1 MKKQLEQKEPVQE
14 YTYDG
19 KKKRKRFNED
29 YVEEAVKQR
38 SHTSMGNPIPL
49 TEEKLS
55 RLSEAL
61 KNSEHLSEKL
71 SSSASKA
78 TGSTAFLRSIIRKAT
93 MRKDGEKSE
102 TPSEYQRKVIG
113 LVNELDERQL
123 EKLD

>member
-1 MKKQLEQKEPVQE
+1 
-14 YTYDG
+14 
-19 KKKRKRFNED
+19 
-29 YVEEAVKQR
+29 
-38 SHTSMGNPIPL
+38 MGNFIPL

-102 TPSEYQRKVIG
+102 TPSEY
-113 LVNELDERQL
+113 
-123 EKLD
+123 

>member
-1 MKKQLEQKEPVQE
+1 
-14 YTYDG
+14 
-19 KKKRKRFNED
+19 
-29 YVEEAVKQR
+29 
-38 SHTSMGNPIPL
+38 MGNPIPL

-61 KNSEHLSEKL
+61 KNSEYLSEKL

-102 TPSEYQRKVIG
+102 TPSEY
-113 LVNELDERQL
+113 
-123 EKLD
+123 